1 MMPVIWDLHCHL
13 AGIDGR
19 TLDERMAKLAA
30 IADRMGIARLVV
42 SMGVP
47 WSQTPSPEDF
57 RRQNDQVV
65 EALTHWHHRA
75 FGLAY
80 LNPHFPEE
88 SLAEIERMIARG
100 PLVGIKLWVA
110 RRCRDAD
117 LDPIIRRCGELRALV
132 FQHTW
137 LKTTGNYEGESTPQ
151 DFAELAARHPDVP
164 MILGHSGGNW
174 ELGLRTVRGLPNV
187 WVETAGFDPTAGMVE
202 LAVQELGADRVIYG
216 SDAAGRSFASQLA
229 KVAGAKISAADKE
242 LIYGRNLQRL
252 LSPILAAK
260 GIKP

>member
-1 MMPVIWDLHCHL
+1 MPAIWDLHCHL
-13 AGIDGR
+13 SGIDGR
-19 TLDERMAKLAA
+19 TLDERMGKFVA
-30 IADRMGIARLVV
+30 IADRMGIARLIL

-47 WSQTPSPEDF
+47 WSQNPTPEDF

-80 LNPHFPEE
+80 INPHHPDE
-88 SLAEIERMIARG
+88 SLAEIERMIANG
-100 PLVGIKLWVA
+100 PMIGVKLWVA
-110 RRCRDAD
+110 RRCRDES
-117 LDPIIRRCGELRALV
+117 LDPIIRRCGQLKALI

-137 LKTTGNYEGESTPQ
+137 LKSTGNLEGESTPM
-151 DFAELAARHPDVP
+151 DLAELAARHPDVP
-164 MILGHSGGNW
+164 IILGHAGGNW
-174 ELGLRTVRGLPNV
+174 ELGIRAVRALPNV
-187 WVETAGFDPTAGMVE
+187 YVETAGFDPTAGMVE

-216 SDAAGRSFASQLA
+216 SDAAGRSFSSQLA
-229 KVAGAKISAADKE
+229 KVAGAKIPVADKE
-242 LIYGRNLQRL
+242 QIYGRNLQRL

>member
-1 MMPVIWDLHCHL
+1 MPTIWDLHCHL
-13 AGIDGR
+13 SGVEGR
-19 TLDERMAKLAA
+19 TLDERMGKFVA
-30 IADRMGIARLVV
+30 IADRMGIARVIL

-47 WSQTPSPEDF
+47 WSQNPTPDDF

-80 LNPHFPEE
+80 INPHYPEE
-88 SLAEIERMIARG
+88 SLAEIERMIAQG

-110 RRCRDAD
+110 RRCKDAA
-117 LDPIIRRCGELRALV
+117 LDPIIRRCGELQALI

-137 LKTTGNYEGESTPQ
+137 LKTTGNLEGESTPF
-151 DFAELAARHPDVP
+151 DLAELAARHPAVP
-164 MILGHSGGNW
+164 MILGHAGGNW
-174 ELGLRTVRGLPNV
+174 ELGIRAVRGLPNV
-187 WVETAGFDPTAGMVE
+187 YVETAGFDPTAGMVE
-202 LAVQELGADRVIYG
+202 LAVQELGANRVIYG

-229 KVAGAKISAADKE
+229 KVAGAKISVADKE
-242 LIYGRNLQRL
+242 QIYGRNRQRL
-252 LSPILAAK
+252 LSPMLAAK